1 MKKPKPPK
9 TFQEVEDYIREKKLN
24 VNPKA
29 FWDYFEAGN
38 WYDSTGK
45 PVLNWKQKL
54 LTWHGRDKRTIAD
67 TKASKQSNHE
77 VEIYRKRIRDTYQD
91 YLEAKSTP
99 ALLDIKKDNGDL
111 WKTCGWLIEEIL
123 RNRQMKGLEL

>member
-45 PVLNWKQKL
+45 PVLSWKQKL